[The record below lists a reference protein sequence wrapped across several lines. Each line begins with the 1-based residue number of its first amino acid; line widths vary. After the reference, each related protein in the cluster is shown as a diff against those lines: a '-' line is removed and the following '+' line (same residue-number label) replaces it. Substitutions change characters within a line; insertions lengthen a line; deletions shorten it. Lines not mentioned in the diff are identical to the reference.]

1 MIGSIEVLFV
11 EDSDGADALD
21 FLYPRGKHANAYKPL
36 LILLDLNL
44 PGKNEREVL
53 GEMKINSSQK
63 RNLRPDAEHS
73 TLLTAVIRATRNLLE
88 GRRDTRTVH
97 VASTRPRPG
106 TWYSSADI
114 IS

>member
-21 FLYPRGKHANAYKPL
+21 FLYPLGKHANPYKPL
-36 LILLDLNL
+36 RILLDLNL
-44 PGKNEREVL
+44 PGTNGPEVL
-53 GEMKINSSQK
+53 GEIKINSSLK

-73 TLLTAVIRATRNLLE
+73 TLLTAVIRATGNLVE
-88 GRRDTRTVH
+88 GRRDTRTGH
-97 VASTRPRPG
+97 VASARPRPG
-106 TWYSSADI
+106 TWYSSAAI